1 MIEYYLNNVVV
12 KELWYPL
19 TFTMFTYDKMKP
31 NLVKIPQDQTWI
43 TLTSVYL

>member
-31 NLVKIPQDQTWI
+31 NFGKNTRGPNLDH
-43 TLTSVYL
+43 SYNN